1 MGKLMIMFSLIDKSI
16 PINGL
21 SPVPRDQCASGAANP
36 GAMDLHPMYSS
47 FRTGPPP
54 PPPPQ
59 AQIPPNGKSSRI
71 CSGVSWVLV
80 SNREVPTNVKTK

>member
-1 MGKLMIMFSLIDKSI
+1 MIMFSLIDKSI

-54 PPPPQ
+54 PPPPPQ